1 MTMMTRKYA
10 MCGLLC
16 LLSCDFLSFV
26 HSALSIPEV
35 VLTVKE
41 RESRQLELNTLP
53 ITCTDTD
60 NDTVR
65 VYRQSIYPT
74 NPCGNCFPIW
84 PCSSG
89 TGYCV
94 MYTPSVGTLNYQVAT
109 QYTLVVVCTD
119 DKGEDFPGTV
129 DVRLEPNSPPAFIN
143 PSSSFTSYSFGS
155 TKTKIIGEVIY
166 DVNANDTDGDGI
178 FYTMTSSPASNRFEI
193 GYGSGIIRAAADL
206 RFQCDPSVTFSV
218 YASDH
223 YNPSVGPS
231 VITTTFSGIN
241 LRPVVTNLNTT
252 VKVAEGSTVSYSVA
266 VTDADKYN
274 AILYTVRAS
283 PEEGLD
289 YYSVDNNGKV
299 TTRKALDYE
308 YTPLRTVTLYFD
320 ISDGFC
326 KAPTSWLTIQI
337 TDVNERP
344 KIIPNDIEI
353 TVYEGFI
360 NIDQFWKVVDPDENE
375 YHTWSR
381 TSTSSDLDVDDDTGS
396 IFSKEE
402 IDIDPNVKSK
412 LYNLKVR
419 VTDKGGL
426 TADAIARIT
435 VLDKNDNE
443 PIFDKAVFD
452 VSANECTKPGTI
464 LSKVT
469 ATDRDSSF
477 QGNDRLFYSGTGRY
491 ISVMSD
497 GSVVLTSQC
506 TAGINDD
513 TLAHVTDQGQYPGP
527 LTGVP
532 ATVTF
537 SCSPCPTPPEPITT
551 TTTAATSTTYTTSIY
566 TSNTKNGFLDNLAWL
581 VPAILLGI
589 VLLST
594 LLYLLWRYC
603 SAACTRCCLRRELLK
618 TSPKVQNVN
627 VKPNEEPNV
636 KPKTSV
642 EKKEELPPPP
652 PEPPQ
657 LPEEPFLF
665 GFWKETY
672 TDRNQINPPSH
683 TALPA
688 SVAKDDEVAAIVLK
702 EEMAE
707 KEAIARERQEK
718 IAKYEKEVNEY
729 NEKIIGVGTQ
739 PSPKP
744 PKRKVCN
751 IL

>member
-1 MTMMTRKYA
+1 MTMMTSKHVL
-10 MCGLLC
+10 CGLVW

-26 HSALSIPEV
+26 HSTPTLTIQEV
-35 VLTVKE
+35 VLAVKE
-41 RESRQLELNTLP
+41 RESRQLELTTLP
-53 ITCTDTD
+53 ITCTDPD
-60 NDTVR
+60 GDTVR
-65 VYRQSIYPT
+65 VYRQSIHPT

-94 MYTPSVGTLNYQVAT
+94 MYTPSVGTLNYLVAT
-109 QYTLVVVCTD
+109 QYTLVVACTD
-119 DKGEDFPGTV
+119 DKGEEVAGTV
-129 DVRLEPNSPPAFIN
+129 DVRLEPNTPPAFTN
-143 PSSSFTSYSFGS
+143 PPTGYASYSVSS
-155 TKTKIIGEVIY
+155 TKTKVIGDLKY

-218 YASDH
+218 YASDQF
-223 YNPSVGPS
+223 NPSVGPS

-241 LRPVVTNLNTT
+241 QRPVVTNLNTT
-252 VKVAEGSTVSYSVA
+252 VKVAELTAARALVYAAV

-274 AILYTVRAS
+274 DIFYTVRAS

-289 YYSVDNNGKV
+289 YYAVDTNGKV
-299 TTRKALDYE
+299 TTRKILDYE

-326 KAPTSWLTIQI
+326 KVPTSWLTIQI
-337 TDVNERP
+337 TDVNEPP
-344 KIIPNDIEI
+344 KIFPNDIEI

-360 NIDQFWKVVDPDENE
+360 NTDPFWKVVDPDENE
-375 YHTWSR
+375 YHKWSR
-381 TSTSSDLDVDDDTGS
+381 TSSSGDFDVDDDTGS

-402 IDIDPNVKSK
+402 IDIDPKVKSK
-412 LYNLKVR
+412 IYNLKVR

-426 TADAIARIT
+426 TTDGQVKIT

-452 VSANECTKPGTI
+452 VSANECTKLGTI

-477 QGNDRLFYSGTGRY
+477 QGNDRLFYSATGRY
-491 ISVMSD
+491 ISILSD

-527 LTGVP
+527 LSGVP

-537 SCSPCPTPPEPITT
+537 SCSVSGVVDIRVFTSGNLCPIFQSPYSSACQPCPTPPVKTT
-551 TTTAATSTTYTTSIY
+551 TTTTPTTSTTATVTIFA
-566 TSNTKNGFLDNLAWL
+566 SNTKKGFLDNLAWL

-589 VLLST
+589 ALLST

-603 SAACTRCCLRRELLK
+603 SAACTRCRLR
-618 TSPKVQNVN
+618 P
-627 VKPNEEPNV
+627 
-636 KPKTSV
+636 
-642 EKKEELPPPP
+642 
-652 PEPPQ
+652 
-657 LPEEPFLF
+657 
-665 GFWKETY
+665 Y
-672 TDRNQINPPSH
+672 TDRNQIIPPSR

-702 EEMAE
+702 EEIAE
-707 KEAIARERQEK
+707 KEAIAKERQEK
-718 IAKYEKEVNEY
+718 IAKYEKEVDDY
-729 NEKIIGVGTQ
+729 KKKINGVETEPAPKPQ
-739 PSPKP
+739 TPPKP